1 MPPEALLTALQPW
14 ADLYAQSGWLPLVF
28 LTTHVLS
35 LVVAAGVALAVDRR
49 VLRATT
55 ASVDVAAPST
65 AALLDELTD
74 AHPLVMRALAI
85 TLLSGIAMA
94 TADLGTYATSRV
106 FWSKMGLVALLLVNG
121 QLMRRAERQLAERQ
135 LAERPLAAESMRMA
149 ALRSS
154 ALRSVLLW
162 GGIIVLGVVVSN
174 Q

>member
-49 VLRATT
+49 VLRVTT
-55 ASVDVAAPST
+55 ASVDDAAPST

-121 QLMRRAERQLAERQ
+121 QLMRHAERQLAERQ
-135 LAERPLAAESMRMA
+135 LAAESMRMA

>member
-1 MPPEALLTALQPW
+1 MPPDALLTALQPW
-14 ADLYAQSGWLPLVF
+14 ADHYAQSQWLPLAL

-35 LVVAAGVALAVDRR
+35 LVAGAGVALAVDRR
-49 VLRATT
+49 VLRVTT

-74 AHPLVMRALAI
+74 AHPVVMGALAI
-85 TLLSGIAMA
+85 VLLSGMAMA

-121 QLMRRAERQLAERQ
+121 QLMRRAERQLA
-135 LAERPLAAESMRMA
+135 AESMRMA

-162 GGIIVLGVVVSN
+162 GGIIVLGVVMSN

>member
-1 MPPEALLTALQPW
+1 MPPEAVVSALQPW
-14 ADLYAQSGWLPLVF
+14 ADVYAESRWLPLVL
-28 LTTHVLS
+28 LTAHVLS
-35 LVVAAGVALAVDRR
+35 LVAAAGVALAVDRR
-49 VLRATT
+49 VLRVAT
-55 ASVDVAAPST
+55 ASVDRAAPSS

-85 TLLSGIAMA
+85 TLVSGAAMA
-94 TADLGTYATSRV
+94 TADLGTYASSAV

-121 QLMRRAERQLAERQ
+121 QLMRRAERQLA
-135 LAERPLAAESMRMA
+135 ADSTVPPS
-149 ALRSS
+149 LRSA

>member
-121 QLMRRAERQLAERQ
+121 QLMRRAERQLA
-135 LAERPLAAESMRMA
+135 AESMRMA